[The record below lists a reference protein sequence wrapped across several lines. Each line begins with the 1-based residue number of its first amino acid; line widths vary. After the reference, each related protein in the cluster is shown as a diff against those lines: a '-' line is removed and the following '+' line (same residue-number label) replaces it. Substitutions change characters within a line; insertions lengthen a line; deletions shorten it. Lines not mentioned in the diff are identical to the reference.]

1 MLRCVIAFCLNYRL
15 IVLMLAAGL
24 LVWGGIAARQ
34 APWDVFPE
42 FAPPQIVVQTEAP
55 GLSTEE
61 VEQLV
66 TVPVESAV
74 NGVGDAAVVVRPW
87 PVRRD
92 RHFQGRH
99 RRRGRATTGWRA
111 AG

>member
-1 MLRCVIAFCLNYRL
+1 MLRAVITFCLNYRL
-15 IVLMLAAGL
+15 IVLLLAVGL
-24 LVWGGIAARQ
+24 LVSGTIAARR

-66 TVPVESAV
+66 TVPV
-74 NGVGDAAVVVRPW
+74 
-87 PVRRD
+87 
-92 RHFQGRH
+92 
-99 RRRGRATTGWRA
+99 
-111 AG
+111 